1 MNIKDTQNNRNST
14 SLFFLFFKQNFIFIV
29 RYTMKLLLEFANKV
43 RSLFYPLHRWVWQ
56 KKKRKKKKRERETI
70 VTMETT
76 IQFRFS
82 FLLPRFNGSLT
93 CHELPTFWRA
103 GQKLVFAG
111 YWIQYSME
119 IRLPVAKVSFTDG
132 HGTGMLHPLPAHLGI
147 RLVKEWRSWEMWSQV
162 KTFSAIYNIVIYIH
176 I

>member
-14 SLFFLFFKQNFIFIV
+14 FLFFPFFFKQNFIFIV

-43 RSLFYPLHRWVWQ
+43 RFLFYPFTAGFG
-56 KKKRKKKKRERETI
+56 KKKRKEKKERERETI

-111 YWIQYSME
+111 YWIQYSVE

-132 HGTGMLHPLPAHLGI
+132 HGTGMLHPPPRTLGDMS
-147 RLVKEWRSWEMWSQV
+147 REGVEVLGNVVSSQNI
-162 KTFSAIYNIVIYIH
+162 FSDI
-176 I
+176 